1 MCHILLILPLLA
13 LPVFWI
19 WPLPLALSVYGAV
32 VGLSAV
38 IYWYAILAM
47 RQPRQNGPEGM
58 IGTVGRVVIGELG
71 EVRSELHGELWPVV
85 TTGPLRH
92 GDRVKVVAAESST
105 LRVQKLD
112 AGAMST
118 GS

>member
-32 VGLSAV
+32 LGLSAA
-38 IYWYAILAM
+38 IYWYAIRAM
-47 RQPRQNGPEGM
+47 RQPRQNGAERM
-58 IGTVGRVVIGELG
+58 IGAVGCVVIGELG
-71 EVRSELHGELWPVV
+71 EVRSQVHGELWRVMSTV
-85 TTGPLRH
+85 PLSH
-92 GDRVKVVAAESST
+92 GDRVKVVAAEDAA

-112 AGAMST
+112 TGAMPT
-118 GS
+118 VT